1 MKIWQNWS
9 IGSKLGGLFGSF
21 LLLLA
26 VLGVLELNWLGKLNA
41 KTTAELHNR
50 FNTTKLTND
59 TIANSTDNARIT
71 MQLFETTDPE
81 QENKLNEQNNAISQ
95 RIGEA
100 VGQIEKSL
108 SSQEERDVFA
118 VVTQNRNA
126 YVSARQKAKA
136 LLVQSDNAPDLPTQ
150 RKRRDTAMA
159 ALNDE
164 VIPALTVYRASWVK
178 FIDLQSDAVQRSIK
192 ESADSYN
199 RARLVALVVF
209 VVILILAAAAAFAV
223 TRTITIPIRHA
234 VEHAEAIA
242 AGDLKRTFQMVD
254 RSETGKL
261 LQSMSDMTTKLS
273 GIIRDVR
280 EGSNAMASAASQVS
294 SSAQS
299 LSQGT
304 SEQAASAEETSA
316 SLEEMNASITQNAEN
331 SRKVEQVAEQ
341 GAHSAEESGTA
352 VQETVGAMKQIA
364 AKISVIED
372 IAYQTNL
379 LALNAAIEA
388 ARAGDQGR
396 GFAVVAVEVRKL
408 AERSQLAAKEIS
420 DLASRSVAVAERSG
434 QLLADLVPAIR
445 RTAELVQEVT
455 AASAEQSSGVT
466 QISRAMSQ
474 VDSVTQRNASSAE
487 ELSSTAEELAAQ
499 SAQLQQLMTF
509 FRVADDDSAPRDTG
523 KRQTEMFKT
532 VRLGLGELKAQRP
545 VDKTVEEPGFS
556 RF

>member
-1 MKIWQNWS
+1 MKTWQNWS
-9 IGSKLGGLFGSF
+9 IGSRLGGLFGSF
-21 LLLLA
+21 LLVLA
-26 VLGVLELNWLGKLNA
+26 VLGLLELNWLGHLNA
-41 KTTAELHNR
+41 KTAAELHNR

-95 RIGEA
+95 KIGES
-100 VGQIEKSL
+100 VGEIEKGL
-108 SSQEERDVFA
+108 SSQEERELFA

-126 YVSARQKAKA
+126 YVGARQKAK
-136 LLVQSDNAPDLPTQ
+136 TQ
-150 RKRRDTAMA
+150 LAQKNRAQAMA
-159 ALNDE
+159 MLNDE

-178 FIDLQSDAVQRSIK
+178 FIDLQSNAVQHAIK
-192 ESADSYN
+192 ESADSYA
-199 RARLVALVVF
+199 RARLVALIVF
-209 VVILILAAAAAFAV
+209 VIILLLAAAGAYAV
-223 TRTITIPIRHA
+223 TSTITSPIQHA

-242 AGDLKRTFQMVD
+242 AGDLNRKFRAPDQ
-254 RSETGKL
+254 SETGKL
-261 LQSMSDMTTKLS
+261 LQSMSDMTSKLS
-273 GIIRDVR
+273 AIIRDVR
-280 EGSNAMASAASQVS
+280 EGSNAMASAAAQVS
-294 SSAQS
+294 ASAQS

-316 SLEEMNASITQNAEN
+316 SLEEMNASINQNAEN
-331 SRKVEQVAEQ
+331 SRKVEQVAEE
-341 GAHSAEESGTA
+341 GARAAGESGSA
-352 VQETVGAMKQIA
+352 VQETVSAMKQIA

-420 DLASRSVAVAERSG
+420 DLASRSVAVAEHSG
-434 QLLADLVPAIR
+434 QLLSDLVPAIR

-487 ELSSTAEELAAQ
+487 ELSSTAEQLAAQ
-499 SAQLQQLMTF
+499 SAELQQLMTF
-509 FRVADDDSAPRDTG
+509 FRVADAESMPRDAG
-523 KRQTEMFKT
+523 KRQAEALKT
-532 VRLGLGELKAQRP
+532 VRMGLGELKPSRP
-545 VDKTVEEPGFS
+545 VNKAVEEPGFS

>member
-1 MKIWQNWS
+1 MKTWQDWK
-9 IGSKLGGLFGSF
+9 IGTR
-21 LLLLA
+21 
-26 VLGVLELNWLGKLNA
+26 LGVLLGAFLLVLSLLGAVELNWLGRLNA
-41 KTTAELHNR
+41 KTTAEFLTR

-71 MQLFETTDPE
+71 MQLFETTDPVVE
-81 QENKLNEQNNAISQ
+81 KKLNEENDEISHH
-95 RIGEA
+95 IGTEVA
-100 VGQIEKSL
+100 EIEKSL
-108 SSQEERDVFA
+108 SSQQERDLFE

-126 YVSARQKAKA
+126 YVSARKRAKEI
-136 LLVQSDNAPDLPTQ
+136 LVTEKKHDQ
-150 RKRRDTAMA
+150 AMA
-159 ALNDE
+159 ALTDE

-178 FIDLQSDAVQRSIK
+178 FIDLQSDAVQKSIK
-192 ESADSYN
+192 ESADSYA
-199 RARLVALVVF
+199 RARRLALIVFVLALV
-209 VVILILAAAAAFAV
+209 LAAAGAFAV
-223 TRTITIPIRHA
+223 TRTITRPIQQA

-242 AGDLKRTFQMVD
+242 AGDLNRTILVTDQ
-254 RSETGKL
+254 SETGKL
-261 LQSMSDMTTKLS
+261 LQSMSEMTGKLS
-273 GIIRDVR
+273 AIIRDVR
-280 EGSNAMASAASQVS
+280 EGSSAVASAAAQVS
-294 SSAQS
+294 ASSQS

-304 SEQAASAEETSA
+304 SEQAASVEETSA
-316 SLEEMNASITQNAEN
+316 SLEQMNASITQNAEN
-331 SRKVEQVAEQ
+331 SRKVEQVAEK
-341 GAHSAEESGTA
+341 GAHAAEESGTA

-420 DLASRSVAVAERSG
+420 DLASSSVSVAERSG
-434 QLLADLVPAIR
+434 QLLSDLVPAIR

-466 QISRAMSQ
+466 QINRAMSQ

-499 SAQLQQLMTF
+499 SEQLQQLMTF
-509 FRVADDDSAPRDTG
+509 FHIADDKSIDPEADKKMRPAFP
-523 KRQTEMFKT
+523 QQKT
-532 VRLGLGELKAQRP
+532 VKMGLGELKPAHVAGKAP
-545 VDKTVEEPGFS
+545 VSKGVEQPGFS